1 MGYLIKD
8 SIILKKTITIPEA
21 DFLLLDTTPYLLL
34 SLQTDEYCML
44 FGAACVFGNP
54 GYYSNYQHIF
64 INDGNNTNAGN
75 IARFDE
81 SIVNSKTTINFALNQ
96 VNNFLGYTPSINTT
110 TSLYLNSQNT
120 PNVFYNGSVDIV
132 LFYTILR

>member
-1 MGYLIKD
+1 MGYILKNGLIT
-8 SIILKKTITIPEA
+8 KKTITVPEA
-21 DFLLLDTTPYLLL
+21 DFLILDTTPYLLL

-64 INDGNNTNAGN
+64 INDGNNGNSSN

-81 SIVNSKTTINFALNQ
+81 SVVNSKTTVNFAINQ
-96 VNNFLGYTPSINTT
+96 KNNNLGYTPSINTI
-110 TSLYLNSQNT
+110 TSLYLNAQNT
-120 PNVFYNGSVDIV
+120 PNVFYNGSVDI
-132 LFYTILR
+132 ILYYSLI